1 MNKTN
6 KKHSFAVVA
15 VVMIIT
21 AVGIS
26 LAWFYQHAAMSTLMN
41 IVPPDSISIVPVDGD
56 GNDSSMLDLDFKEGD
71 IKGEDG
77 TITIRR
83 PIYVYST
90 SPVHQ
95 LEIVHTTNMNE
106 LSFAVYPATIN
117 ADGKTFTYDGNHC
130 LSGEYKN
137 QDDNTS
143 LAVQD
148 KLNNYKKD
156 DNVEVEA
163 HAYPLYWLAGNSGD
177 KTYVAD
183 SYITNEVTSIK
194 EPPKFDPAKQVYKT
208 YYKTYYMVEISWK
221 EDSKET
227 DLFYVMAQNCAVTA
241 IEGSES

>member
-15 VVMIIT
+15 VLMIIT

-56 GNDSSMLDLDFKEGD
+56 GNDSSMLDLDFKEGID
-71 IKGEDG
+71 SKDNNTGK
-77 TITIRR
+77 ITIYR
-83 PIYVYST
+83 PMYVYST

-95 LEIVHTTNMNE
+95 LEIAHTTNMNE
-106 LSFAVYPATIN
+106 LSFAIYPATLN
-117 ADGKTFTYDGNHC
+117 EDKSYSYDKNNR

-137 QDDNTS
+137 KDNNTS
-143 LAVQD
+143 LAEQNN
-148 KLNNYKKD
+148 LNNYKAGD
-156 DNVEVEA
+156 TVEK

-177 KTYVAD
+177 GRYVIDADKSKINQAVVSKT
-183 SYITNEVTSIK
+183 EK
-194 EPPKFDPAKQVYKT
+194 KFDPAKQVDKT
-208 YYKTYYMVEISWK
+208 YYKTYYIIEISWL
-221 EDSKET
+221 ENSKET

-241 IEGSES
+241 NEGS

>member
-6 KKHSFAVVA
+6 KKHSFAVIA
-15 VVMIIT
+15 VLMIIT

-56 GNDSSMLDLDFKEGD
+56 GKDSSMLDLDFKEGD
-71 IKGEDG
+71 IKGDDG
-77 TITIRR
+77 KITIRR

-106 LSFAVYPATIN
+106 LRFAIYPAEIN
-117 ADGKTFTYDGNHC
+117 QDKKTFRYDKTKK

-137 QDDNTS
+137 PDDINS
-143 LAVQD
+143 YLAKD
-148 KLNNYKKD
+148 NNLNNYKKGD
-156 DNVEVEA
+156 IVEA

-177 KTYVAD
+177 ERYVVESD
-183 SYITNEVTSIK
+183 QKQIGTKVVSETEK
-194 EPPKFDPAKQVYKT
+194 KFDPAKQVDKT
-208 YYKTYYMVEISWK
+208 YYKTYYIIEISWL

-241 IEGSES
+241 KEGS